1 MREKQARTCEWESP
15 AQSIGHVRVPTAL
28 TFGILQGSRK
38 EVNLLGQHATNY
50 VTFGIGE
57 PEPATLEPV
66 HEFLVVNPQQVQNRR
81 LHVKNRDRALNDVEA
96 IFVSGTVNMPRLDAG
111 TSDLDRE
118 ALAVVVTAVV
128 VWLRVTLRV
137 RRVADGWSV
146 SRTETGRRL
155 GNSPWWS

>member
-1 MREKQARTCEWESP
+1 MRDKQARPCERESP
-15 AQSIGHVRVPTAL
+15 TESVGHVRIPTAL
-28 TFGILQGSRK
+28 TFGTLQGSRIG
-38 EVNLLGQHATNY
+38 VNLLGQHATNY

-57 PEPATLEPV
+57 PEPATLERIN
-66 HEFLVVNPQQVQNRR
+66 EFLLVNPQQVQNRC
-81 LHVKNRDRALNDVEA
+81 LHVINRDRSLNDVEA

-137 RRVADGWSV
+137 RRAADGWSV

-155 GNSPWWS
+155 GNSLWWS